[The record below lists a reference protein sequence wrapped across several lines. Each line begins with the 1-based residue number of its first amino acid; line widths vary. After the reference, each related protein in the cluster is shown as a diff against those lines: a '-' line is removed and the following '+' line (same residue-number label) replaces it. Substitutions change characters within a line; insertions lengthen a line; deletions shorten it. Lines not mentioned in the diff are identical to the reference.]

1 MSLVIALCCDYGKT
15 FRGCMYGHEWYLFS
29 YCLSVYLNVRI
40 SFLWGI
46 HSGEGVN
53 FRQVSNDAG
62 YGSQ

>member
-1 MSLVIALCCDYGKT
+1 
-15 FRGCMYGHEWYLFS
+15 MYGHEWYLFS
-29 YCLSVYLNVRI
+29 YCLSVYLNVMI